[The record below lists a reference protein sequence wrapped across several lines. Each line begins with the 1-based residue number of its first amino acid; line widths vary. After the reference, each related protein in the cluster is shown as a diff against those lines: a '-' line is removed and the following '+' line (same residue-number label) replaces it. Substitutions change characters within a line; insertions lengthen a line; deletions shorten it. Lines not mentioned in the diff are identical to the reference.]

1 MSEIKNQIIEKI
13 NKGEI
18 DEELFKLIASY
29 DDKTIEADLLEG
41 TELTEEEI
49 KDLLEEAQKQLAAAE
64 KEFDQTIDKLEAE
77 AIDVTK
83 ELGGEIDEVGA
94 DQIRGEIEEIEQ

>member
-29 DDKTIEADLLEG
+29 DDKAIEADLLEG

-49 KDLLEEAQKQLAAAE
+49 KDLLEEAQKQLDAAE

-77 AIDVTK
+77 AVDATK

-94 DQIRGEIEEIEQ
+94 DQIRGEIEEIEP